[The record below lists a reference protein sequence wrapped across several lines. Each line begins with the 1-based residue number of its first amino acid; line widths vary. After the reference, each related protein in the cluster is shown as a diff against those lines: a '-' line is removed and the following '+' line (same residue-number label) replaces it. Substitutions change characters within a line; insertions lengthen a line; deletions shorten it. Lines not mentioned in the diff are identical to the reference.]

1 MLMRSWT
8 KYQAV
13 EPWVVRV
20 LNQRF
25 VALMSF
31 SDHKLSV
38 LKRRLNRRYHHK
50 NFYVHVYYYS
60 LLDSLLRPCTMLLRF
75 KEKDGREVNRFTF
88 VAM

>member
-1 MLMRSWT
+1 MRSWT
-8 KYQAV
+8 KYQVV

-20 LNQRF
+20 LNQMF
-25 VALMSF
+25 VASMSF